1 MEICRI
7 LDITYNVIYAVNLG
21 KFTSDNS
28 FYDSQVSVRTHIEP
42 SPMQSISSLYNSIG
56 HTVCVAR
63 PTNFKPGILVF
74 NDAEV
79 VTDGKRVL
87 SCRIRLM
94 EYPAKISVET
104 KYTVNITSAYK
115 YNVRVEILE

>member
-63 PTNFKPGILVF
+63 PTNFKHGILVF

-115 YNVRVEILE
+115 YSVRVEIIE

>member
-21 KFTSDNS
+21 KFISDNS

-63 PTNFKPGILVF
+63 PANFKHGILVF

-115 YNVRVEILE
+115 YNVRVEIIE

>member
-21 KFTSDNS
+21 KFISNNS

-94 EYPAKISVET
+94 EYTAKISVET
-104 KYTVNITSAYK
+104 KYTANITSAYK
-115 YNVRVEILE
+115 YNVRVEIIE

>member
-21 KFTSDNS
+21 KFISDNS

-63 PTNFKPGILVF
+63 PTNFKPSIFVF
-74 NDAEV
+74 NDVEV
-79 VTDGKRVL
+79 VIDGKRVL
-87 SCRIRLM
+87 SCRVKLI
-94 EYPAKISVET
+94 EYTAKISVET
-104 KYTVNITSAYK
+104 KYTANITSAYK
-115 YNVRVEILE
+115 YNVRVEIIE